1 MVGDLDQNGAPP
13 ARIGVVIADDDHAF
27 ATLLTTLVGSDG
39 RFDVLGTARDG
50 SEAVA
55 LTFERKPEIVLMD
68 VVMPVVDGVEA
79 TRTIL
84 ALRPSTKVIAVSG
97 VDDAQLALDARLAG
111 AVEYVQK
118 GRVADDLLDAMVA
131 AAPAPAAPPAA
142 GDGEPA

>member
-1 MVGDLDQNGAPP
+1 MEADGNHDGGPHGK
-13 ARIGVVIADDDHAF
+13 ISVVIADDDHGF
-27 ATLLTTLVGSDG
+27 ATLLTALVGGDG
-39 RFDVLGTARDG
+39 RFDVVGHARDG

-97 VDDAQLALDARLAG
+97 VDDAQLALDARMAG

-131 AAPAPAAPPAA
+131 AVPA
-142 GDGEPA
+142 G

>member
-1 MVGDLDQNGAPP
+1 MTVGGDEERGAGR
-13 ARIGVVIADDDHAF
+13 AGRIPVVIADDDQGF
-27 ATLLTTLVGSDG
+27 ATLLSTLVATDG
-39 RFDVLGTARDG
+39 RFDVVGHARDG

-55 LTFERKPEIVLMD
+55 LAFERGPEIVLMD

-84 ALRPSTKVIAVSG
+84 ALRPETKVIAVSG

-118 GRVADDLLDAMVA
+118 GRVADDLLDAMAA
-131 AAPAPAAPPAA
+131 AAPAAPGDAAS
-142 GDGEPA
+142 

>member
-1 MVGDLDQNGAPP
+1 VDGDGNHDGGL
-13 ARIGVVIADDDHAF
+13 REKIGVVIADDDHGF
-27 ATLLTTLVGSDG
+27 ATLLTALVRSDG
-39 RFDVLGTARDG
+39 RFDVLGHARDG

-79 TRTIL
+79 TKTIL
-84 ALRPSTKVIAVSG
+84 ALRPTTKVIAVSG
-97 VDDAQLALDARLAG
+97 VDDAQLALDARMAG

-131 AAPAPAAPPAA
+131 AVPA
-142 GDGEPA
+142 G